1 MNIAKY
7 IDHTI
12 LKPDAT
18 PADIEKLCQEA
29 KEFGFAAVCVNPS
42 HVLLCRRL
50 LKDTGVKVCTVIG
63 FPLGATS
70 TESKMSET
78 TRAIKDGAEEIDMV
92 IPIGHLK
99 AGDFDYVRNDIAA
112 VVMATDSKVIVKV
125 IIETALLTDEE
136 KVSACRLAVEAKAD
150 YVKTST
156 GFAGGG
162 ATASDVKLMKE
173 TVGDNAK
180 VKASGGIKSRTSA
193 EQMIEAG
200 AERLGTSSGIIII
213 KE

>member
-7 IDHTI
+7 IDHTL

-29 KEFGFAAVCVNPS
+29 EEFGFAAVCVNPS
-42 HVLLCRRL
+42 HVLFCRRF

-78 TRAIKDGAEEIDMV
+78 TRAINDGAEEIDMV

-112 VVMATDSKVIVKV
+112 VVMAANSRATVKV
-125 IIETALLTDEE
+125 IIETSLLTDEE
-136 KVSACRLAVEAKAD
+136 KVSVCRLAVEAKAD

-156 GFAGGG
+156 GFGGGG
-162 ATASDVKLMKE
+162 ATVKDVRLMKE
-173 TVGDNAK
+173 TVGDKAK
-180 VKASGGIKSRTSA
+180 VKASGGIKTKEDA
-193 EQMIEAG
+193 EAMIEAG
-200 AERLGTSSGIIII
+200 AERLGTSSGIDII
-213 KE
+213 K

>member
-12 LKPDAT
+12 LKPEAT
-18 PADIEKLCQEA
+18 PKDIEKLCEEA
-29 KEFGFAAVCVNPS
+29 EKFGFAAVCVNPS

-112 VVMATDSKVIVKV
+112 VVMVADSKATVKV
-125 IIETALLTDEE
+125 IIETSLLTDEE

-162 ATASDVKLMKE
+162 ATAGDVRLMKE
-173 TVGDNAK
+173 TVGNKAK

-200 AERLGTSSGIIII
+200 AERLGTSSGIDII
-213 KE
+213 K